1 LGQASEIAVQVRRD
15 ATRIMITVA
24 DHGPGLQPEIAAR
37 LYEPFVTSKPE
48 GIGLGLTATRQIVQ
62 AHGGELR
69 HSREAGQTVFEI
81 LLPASAEVSSPEE
94 EILATDGHR

>member
-1 LGQASEIAVQVRRD
+1 
-15 ATRIMITVA
+15 
-24 DHGPGLQPEIAAR
+24 LQPEIAAR

-48 GIGLGLTATRQIVQ
+48 GVGLGLTATRQIVQ

-81 LLPASAEVSSPEE
+81 LLPASAHVVPDEAEF
-94 EILATDGHR
+94 LAAERH